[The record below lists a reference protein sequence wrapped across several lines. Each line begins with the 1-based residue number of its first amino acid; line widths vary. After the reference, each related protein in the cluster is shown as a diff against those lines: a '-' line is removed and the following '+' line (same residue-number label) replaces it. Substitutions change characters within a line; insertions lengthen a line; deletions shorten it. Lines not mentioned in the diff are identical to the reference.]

1 MKNKKLRN
9 KIVAI
14 IAAMVLIVL
23 AAIPALASV
32 GENTY
37 TPINGTSG
45 AGFDKYLIIEEN
57 DVIPPNAVFNFEVSA
72 PMSDIDAANDSLQVF
87 KGPDYDKVKLYVAG
101 EEAVKTSSG
110 TYSISF
116 SGATANTNYGDSGAA
131 TLDGF
136 VSGTKYAKKSV
147 VVDFSDVSFTKPG
160 VYRYYITENETI
172 GFGRIHGDE
181 KTIDVFI
188 SDTDPSGTTSGSA
201 TASGTVAYG
210 LKIDGY
216 VMYDGKLTS
225 APGKSA
231 SGSLPSGAV
240 KDTVVV
246 NKYPSVDL
254 LITKKVSGNQASKSE
269 FFSFTVEISN
279 GTPNATLTVE
289 TSNMV
294 VSAAHNNSLNVTK
307 PSITLDANGAGSL
320 TFELQHGQSIRIYG
334 LAEGSF
340 YSVEEDNG
348 DKLNKDGYTTV
359 ITQTV
364 TDTSEKGAIENDAR
378 TIVLTSGTGSGTGM
392 TKANEITFI
401 NTKEGKIPT
410 GVNMKVVPI
419 VVVALLFIGGISVLT
434 VRMAKKEE
442 NEE

>member
-72 PMSDIDAANDSLQVF
+72 PTSDIDAANDSLQVF
-87 KGPDYDKVKLYVAG
+87 KGPDSDKVKLYVAG
-101 EEAVKTSSG
+101 EEAVKISSG

-160 VYRYYITENETI
+160 VYRYYITENETT
-172 GFGRIHGDE
+172 GFGRIHGDK
-181 KTIDVFI
+181 KTIDVFV
-188 SDTDPSGTTSGSA
+188 SDTDPSGTS
-201 TASGTVAYG
+201 SGTVTSSGTAYG

-216 VMYDGKLTS
+216 VMYNGKVEE

-231 SGSLPSGAV
+231 SGSLPSGTV

-254 LITKKVSGNQASKSE
+254 LITKKVAGNQASKSE
-269 FFSFTVEISN
+269 FFSFTLEISH
-279 GTPNATLTVE
+279 GTPNAKLTVE
-289 TSNMV
+289 TSKMV
-294 VSAAHNNSLNVTK
+294 VNGDHNNSLNVAS
-307 PSITLDANGAGSL
+307 PSITLDENGAGSL

-334 LAEGSF
+334 LAEKSF
-340 YSVEEDNG
+340 YSVVEDNG
-348 DKLNKDGYTTV
+348 EKLNKDGYTTV

-364 TDTSEKGAIENDAR
+364 TDTSEKGAIDDDAR
-378 TIVLTSGTGSGTGM
+378 TIVLNSGTGSGTGM
-392 TKANEITFI
+392 TKANEITFT